1 MGRAVN
7 AFADAMAALV
17 ADPNLGMDAIYRQGG
32 TGPAIAVRVLR
43 SSPDRVGDAFGTEI
57 LSATDILSVAIAV
70 LPNVA
75 AGDSFAL
82 GADLL
87 TVTYAERD
95 ASSTAWRVLCQR

>member
-1 MGRAVN
+1 MN

-17 ADPNLGMDAIYRQGG
+17 ADPNLGVEAVYRQGG

-57 LSATDILSVAIAV
+57 LSATDILSVTIAT
-70 LPNVA
+70 LPDLA

-82 GADLL
+82 GPDLL
-87 TVTYAERD
+87 TVTHAERD
-95 ASSTAWRVLCQR
+95 ASGTAWRVLCQR

>member
-1 MGRAVN
+1 MS
-7 AFADAMAALV
+7 AFAGAMGALV
-17 ADPNLGMDAIYRQGG
+17 ADPNLGVEAVYRQGG

-70 LPNVA
+70 LPDLA

-82 GADLL
+82 GPDLL
-87 TVTYAERD
+87 TVTHAERD
-95 ASSTAWRVLCQR
+95 ASGSAWRVLCQR